1 MKPFSDAQYTRAKQV
16 LEPILASKND
26 TPEES
31 QARADA
37 IKEFI
42 KTEESLIEEIHRSGE
57 SGLKVA
63 RYRSTLIDSILKIAY
78 QIENKRNK
86 SDLQIS
92 VVAVG
97 GYGRGHLNP
106 GSDID
111 LLFLLPQKSS
121 QLDKEISEL
130 VQNILY
136 LLWDTGIKIG
146 HASRSVLECIAEA
159 KAEQQSKTAMMDSRL
174 LAGDKELFEQ
184 FEKKFEKNCILKDQE
199 EFLELRL
206 KDREKRHKQYSYTVY
221 LQEPHVKESCGGLR
235 DYHSIRW
242 VTRVVKGT
250 SDLDL
255 LQKER
260 IFTKLALKELK
271 AAYDFIHR
279 VRNELHYHTKSSTD
293 ILTLRLQ
300 GIVATNFNY
309 PEKSILRRCESF
321 MRDYYRHSRNVFNH
335 TNSLIQIFKLANT
348 ESKESSWKRLFSPK
362 KKREEFDGFVARQG
376 LIFPQNSQI
385 FEDDSNR
392 IMRMFQH
399 CQIKG
404 LHMSPAMRKLV
415 KSYIPIVESKTFRH
429 SASNRKTFQA
439 MLERKG
445 DVAMNLRRMHRVG
458 IIGAYMPEFGAL
470 DCLVQH
476 EFFHRYTA
484 DEHTL
489 RCIDELDALV
499 DNEQPNREIYRRFL
513 MDMDDPY
520 ALYLALILHDTG
532 RAENVREHTDG
543 SAMLASR
550 VCTRFKITGNRRSL
564 LTFLVDHHL
573 TYWRYA
579 TSRNLDDPA
588 VIEEFATIMRDK
600 QRLSVLLLFT
610 YADSSGTNEEAWSS
624 WKESLMLQLYRA
636 TMQYFD
642 AGKENYQ
649 ASLNEEMSILLEATK
664 SKAEPELLSEIDR
677 HFELMPNRYFRF
689 RKPESILNHLKTI
702 SKFFEQD
709 KLAEHDKTNLL
720 KWRTMADRG
729 YSEIT
734 LVCWNRPWLIE
745 KACCALASEEIS
757 IISADVYTRK
767 DNVVCD
773 LFRVCTLDHQP
784 ITDKKAQKRVAD
796 TLNELIQVDDYDPSK
811 YLKRKKNYLR
821 KDTNEGSIPFPVR
834 VKTNNY
840 ISKTCT
846 AIEVQA
852 LDRIALLHDLFYLIG
867 KNKLATL
874 HARICTEKGAAM
886 DTIYVTNLDGSKIED
901 EELLRSLES
910 QLAEVIK

>member
-1 MKPFSDAQYTRAKQV
+1 MTSFSDAQNARAKQV

-26 TPEES
+26 TPELA

-37 IKEFI
+37 IREFI

-57 SGLKVA
+57 SGLKIA
-63 RYRSTLIDSILKIAY
+63 SYRSTLIDSILKIAY
-78 QIENKRNK
+78 KFENARSK
-86 SDLQIS
+86 SELQIC

-111 LLFLLPQKSS
+111 LLFLLPQKSN
-121 QLDKEISEL
+121 QLDEEVAEL

-146 HASRSVLECIAEA
+146 HASRSVFECITEA
-159 KAEQQSKTAMMDSRL
+159 KAEQQSKTAMMDARL
-174 LAGDKELFEQ
+174 LAGDEDLFEQ
-184 FEKKFEKNCILKDQE
+184 FERRFEKSCIQKGQE
-199 EFLELRL
+199 DFLELRV
-206 KDREKRHKQYSYTVY
+206 KDRKNRHKQYSYTVY

-242 VTRVVKGT
+242 ITRVTKGS
-250 SDLDL
+250 SDLDI

-260 IFTKLALKELK
+260 VFTKTAIKEIK

-321 MRDYYRHSRNVFNH
+321 MRDYYRHSRNIFRH
-335 TNSLIQIFKLANT
+335 TNSLMQILKLENT
-348 ESKESSWKRLFSPK
+348 DSKESGWKRLFSPR
-362 KKREEFDGFVARQG
+362 KKREEFDGFIARQG
-376 LIFPQNSQI
+376 LIFPQNSHI
-385 FEDDSNR
+385 FEDDTNR

-415 KSYIPIVESKTFRH
+415 KAQLPVIESKTFRF
-429 SASNRKTFQA
+429 SSSNRKTFQA

-458 IIGAYMPEFGAL
+458 VLGAYMPEFGAL

-489 RCIDELDALV
+489 RCIDQLDALV
-499 DNEQPNREIYRRFL
+499 DNEEPGLALYRRFL
-513 MDMDDPY
+513 MDMEDPY

-550 VCTRFKITGNRRSL
+550 VCTRFKITGSRRSL

-579 TSRNLDDPA
+579 TSRNLDDPE
-588 VIEEFATIMRDK
+588 VIEEFASIMRDK
-600 QRLSVLLLFT
+600 QRLSTLLLFT
-610 YADSSGTNEEAWSS
+610 YADSKGTNEEAWSS

-649 ASLNEEMSILLEATK
+649 ASLNDEMASLLTATK
-664 SKAEPELLSEIDR
+664 AKADPALLPEIDR

-689 RKPESILNHLKTI
+689 RDPVNILNHLKTI
-702 SKFFEQD
+702 SKFTQD
-709 KLAEHDKTNLL
+709 DKTSNDDKSNRLAW
-720 KWRTMADRG
+720 KTMLGKG
-729 YSEIT
+729 YSEVH
-734 LVCWNRPWLIE
+734 LVCWNMPLLLE
-745 KACCALASEEIS
+745 KTCCALASEEIS

-784 ITDKKAQKRVAD
+784 ITDKKVQKRVAE
-796 TLNELIQVDDYDPSK
+796 TLNELIHAEEYDPTK
-811 YLKRKKNYLR
+811 YLKKKKNYLR
-821 KDTNEGSIPFPVR
+821 KDTSEGSIPFPVR
-834 VKTNNY
+834 VSTNNY
-840 ISKTCT
+840 LSKTCT

-852 LDRIALLHDLFYLIG
+852 LDRIGLLHDLFYHIG
-867 KNKLATL
+867 KSGLATL

-886 DTIYVTNLDGSKIED
+886 DTVYVTNPDGTKVED
-901 EELLRSLES
+901 PNVLAELES
-910 QLAEVIK
+910 TLAKFIQ